1 MAGTIIVAIRGW
13 TDTGDW
19 LLGGNPGGEFP
30 QETLDALRAALPG
43 AEVWAPALQLPMFCT
58 RDANEVAD
66 SLFALVCE
74 RLNERR
80 DVASIVLL
88 GFSSGSLL
96 ARRLFCMAHGADES
110 GEVQRHRAV
119 WWADRI
125 HRLVVLAGIT
135 RGWEFSTASPD
146 HVRFLSPLLL
156 GLTKLAAWLAPGG
169 RDGGSRVPFIW
180 QLRRGSPFVVS
191 ARIQYVNVMT
201 ALRRERERDRHR
213 ALSPHPLSADGLPT
227 TIFLLGARD
236 EFISPTDCTELGPRA
251 EFAYVEL
258 DGSNHIEALQLAGT
272 APATVA
278 RRERVV
284 ASIAM
289 PFKDFK
295 DQAWALPSGDI
306 DDYLD
311 PMDLSEGGVAAGGVN
326 DQVEHAVI
334 VVHGI
339 RDNGFWTKRVARE
352 IKTLGRRN
360 AIAVRAPSPSY
371 GFFSMWDFVK
381 PNGRTRATHW
391 FMERYADVRSHFPN
405 ARISFV
411 GHSNGTY
418 IAAHAMTLCPAI
430 RFDAVVFAG
439 SVVRRDYAWAQRG
452 GQVGRVLN
460 YVGNADGVVAFLPAV
475 FEYLRLRWLDVG
487 GAGAFGFHD
496 AEPVPAWRKP
506 VGTPASAS
514 LSLTEVRFVHGGH
527 GAAICEE
534 FWPEIAEFVLLDA
547 IPSRAPVERAGG
559 MRALFACA
567 PLVTLAALA
576 FTVGLLSMP
585 LLTAGGI
592 IATAL
597 SGLATAHPMV
607 WSLSVVAALLASMGV
622 SWLAGRFLRAW

>member
-1 MAGTIIVAIRGW
+1 MAATLIIAIRGW

-19 LLGGNPGGEFP
+19 LLGGHPGGEFP
-30 QETLDALRAALPG
+30 EDTLDALRAALPQ
-43 AEVWAPALQLPMFCT
+43 AEVWAPALRLPMFCT
-58 RDANEVAD
+58 RDADDVAD
-66 SLFALVCE
+66 ALFAQVCE
-74 RLNERR
+74 RLNGRQ

-96 ARRLFCMAHGADES
+96 ARRLFCMAHGADAS
-110 GEVQRHRAV
+110 GQVHRHNAV

-146 HVRFLSPLLL
+146 HVRFLSPMLL
-156 GLTKLAAWLAPGG
+156 GLTKLAAWLMPGG
-169 RDGGSRVPFIW
+169 REGRARVPFIW

-201 ALRRERERDRHR
+201 ALRRERDRR
-213 ALSPHPLSADGLPT
+213 QAAGVHPLSSDGLPT

-258 DGSNHIEALQLAGT
+258 DGSNHIDALQLAGD

-289 PFKDFK
+289 PFQDFK
-295 DQAWALPSGDI
+295 DQPWALPSGDI

-311 PMDLSEGGVAAGGVN
+311 PMDLSEGGLTAGGVN

-352 IKTLGRRN
+352 IKTLGRTK

-405 ARISFV
+405 AKISFV

-430 RFDAVVFAG
+430 QFDAVVFAG

-452 GQVGRVLN
+452 GQVARVLN

-475 FEYLRLRWLDVG
+475 FEYLRLHWLDVG

-496 AEPVPAWRKP
+496 AEPPPASRKQIAAASVPAP
-506 VGTPASAS
+506 S

-527 GAAICEE
+527 GAAIGEE

-547 IPSRAPVERAGG
+547 LPSRAPVPRAGG

-567 PLVTLAALA
+567 PLVTMAALA
-576 FTVGLLSMP
+576 VAAVLLSMP

-622 SWLAGRFLRAW
+622 SWLAGRFLKAW